1 MCGLYM
7 KCRSRH
13 LSRDSQKTV
22 TVLVAV
28 WALTGLLAVQ
38 VYSPASLRLDGLMS
52 REPPEMVILESA
64 TTDAPSLPHW
74 TVTSVPAVH
83 VQLNDTFLPSVAMLG
98 AVRLTPV
105 TASAGRVGENVVKG
119 RGRLPTAEVYHC

>member
-1 MCGLYM
+1 M
-7 KCRSRH
+7 
-13 LSRDSQKTV
+13 

-38 VYSPASLRLDGLMS
+38 VYSPASLRLDGLMT

-64 TTDAPSLPHW
+64 TTAAPSLPHR

-83 VQLNDTFLPSVAMLG
+83 VQLNDTFLPSVAMEG

-105 TASAGRVGENVVKG
+105 TASAGRVGGND
-119 RGRLPTAEVYHC
+119 